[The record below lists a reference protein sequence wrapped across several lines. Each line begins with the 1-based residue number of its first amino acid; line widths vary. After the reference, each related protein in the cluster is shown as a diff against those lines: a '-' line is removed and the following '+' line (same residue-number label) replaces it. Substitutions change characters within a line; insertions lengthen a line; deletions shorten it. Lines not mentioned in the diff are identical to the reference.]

1 MNVLTQEMRT
11 VANRVI
17 WFESAEEALRYP
29 ERFLAHLMTY
39 GTLEEILI
47 ARTYFSDREFER
59 ALWNAPPGIFDAP
72 SWNYRNLV
80 YKHEPVPPSEESP
93 ETPFCIDNVYIDT

>member
-1 MNVLTQEMRT
+1 MRT

-47 ARTYFSDREFER
+47 ARKYFSDRNLNEPFGMRRREFSMLR
-59 ALWNAPPGIFDAP
+59 RGIIGISFTNMNRFLPQKSRQKRPSVLTMSTQIRKAL
-72 SWNYRNLV
+72 
-80 YKHEPVPPSEESP
+80 
-93 ETPFCIDNVYIDT
+93 